1 MLVNQTKHIT
11 TKHIT
16 TKHNMTK
23 HITTKHNIKHIAM
36 RGGPLLLTAACT
48 ALLPTGTFAQVQEDA
63 SATASVDFLYASRQG
78 SDSFSGQSPT
88 VSAGS
93 GPFQTLAHT
102 QEAVNVLTEA
112 GLSRPLEVVLDSGVC
127 PTQDFLLRWFPSLPS
142 GPVIWHSDPSR
153 TVLIYTP
160 SMTEQVEALGAE
172 DYTVAP
178 GGERVARFYVAADG
192 SDAWSGL
199 LPGPDSTG
207 KSDGPFRTLSCAQE
221 AVNALRTENPHAA
234 VEVVLEAGAFAPSV
248 NALRAGTAHF
258 DAAKAGGKAV
268 KAGGKAAKPSKY
280 TAAGLAALKAL
291 KAAGKSS
298 AANIKTVYAKGGPVR
313 IGVPLAGATLSP
325 HLVFA
330 HYMLCAASYGPS
342 VAGYERDIQDAQA
355 AGLDGFA
362 LNLGDWEGT
371 GYQNNTEMI
380 FQAAEAL
387 HSGFKLFF
395 SADMTGLKFQQIPP
409 MMTAY
414 ANRPNYWHIQQATGS
429 TIVSRAVLSTWGGE
443 GGTYTNVRGWWQNL
457 VLKPLKDV
465 GIDVYFMPLFFIT
478 APDGSYVNYSPTNNS
493 TQIQGLLN
501 GVADGEFNANS
512 IGQPVD
518 PARTMLSTAEAYA
531 AQLKAAGYGTMSSIT
546 PQYWQC
552 RNVSWGREYVEYD
565 GGEGLAAQWN
575 SIINTQKPDW
585 VEMFTWND
593 FNEATYFSPVDDV
606 NKYWPYSGNPAP
618 GFYKCHA
625 GMLKLNQYYVN
636 WYKSGIKPAV
646 TSDSLYYF
654 YRTHP
659 KDAVATNDTFPAV
672 GYFVGTC
679 TDTIFVTS
687 ILTSPA
693 TLVVT
698 SGSQTTTYPV
708 PAGVSH
714 TRIPFQVG
722 AQSFRLI
729 RNSHT
734 VLSQTGQP
742 IIASP
747 AQYDFYYNTGYITNQ
762 SGS

>member
-1 MLVNQTKHIT
+1 MPVNQTKYIT
-11 TKHIT
+11 TKHTT
-16 TKHNMTK
+16 TKHT
-23 HITTKHNIKHIAM
+23 TTKHTAL
-36 RGGPLLLTAACT
+36 RGFPLLLTAACT
-48 ALLPTGTFAQVQEDA
+48 ALLLPAGTSAQAQEDA
-63 SATASVDFLYASRQG
+63 SAAASVDFLYASPQG

-112 GLSRPLEVVLDSGVC
+112 GLSRPLEVVLDSSVC

-142 GPVIWHSDPSR
+142 GPVIWHSDPNR

-160 SMTEQVEALGAE
+160 SMTEQVQALGAE
-172 DYTVAP
+172 DYAAAP
-178 GGERVARFYVAADG
+178 GNERIARFYVAADG
-192 SDAWSGL
+192 SDSWSGL

-207 KSDGPFRTLSCAQE
+207 KSDGPLHTLSCAQE
-221 AVNALRTENPHAA
+221 AVNALREENPRAV

-248 NALRAGTAHF
+248 NAANSNAAGAGAAKHG
-258 DAAKAGGKAV
+258 AAKAGV
-268 KAGGKAAKPSKY
+268 KAAKASPKY

-298 AANIKTVYAKGGPVR
+298 SASIKTIYTQGGPVR
-313 IGVPLAGATLSP
+313 IGLPLAGAVTSP
-325 HLVFA
+325 RLVFA
-330 HYMLCAASYGPS
+330 HYMVCNRDYGGS

-355 AGLDGFA
+355 AGVDGFA
-362 LNLGDWEGT
+362 LNCGSWNSAFYKQD
-371 GYQNNTEMI
+371 TESM

-395 SADMTGLKFQQIPP
+395 SADMTGLTFQDVTA

-414 ANRPNYWHIQQATGS
+414 ANRPNYWHLQQTDGTAV
-429 TIVSRAVLSTWGGE
+429 VSRPVLSTWGGE

-457 VLKPLKDV
+457 TLNPLKAA
-465 GIDVYFMPLFFIT
+465 GINVYFMPFFFMT
-478 APDGSYVNYSPTNNS
+478 APDGSYVNNTPANASV
-493 TQIQGLLN
+493 QIQGLLN
-501 GVADGEFNANS
+501 GIADGEFNANS

-518 PARTMLSTAEAYA
+518 PARAMLSTSEAYA
-531 AQLKAAGYGTMSSIT
+531 AQLKAAGFGTMSSIS

-552 RNVSWGREYVEYD
+552 RNVSWGREYVEYN
-565 GGEGLAAQWN
+565 GGEGLAAQWA

-593 FNEATYFSPVDDV
+593 FNEATYFSPIDDV
-606 NKYWPYSGNPAP
+606 NKYWPYAGNPAP
-618 GFYKCHA
+618 GFYKSHA
-625 GMLKLNQYYVN
+625 GALKLNQYYVN
-636 WYKSGIKPAV
+636 WYKSGIKPV
-646 TSDSLYYF
+646 TTSDSLYYF

-659 KDAVATNDTFPAV
+659 KAAVATSDPLPAV

-722 AQSFRLI
+722 AQSFQLI
-729 RNSHT
+729 RNSRT

-742 IIASP
+742 IVDSP

-762 SGS
+762 PGN